1 MSDFAWYGD
10 SLLNFGY
17 PHLKLF
23 RNTNMPY
30 CTILEMIFKINDN
43 DNDYI
48 HVKSGIAYR
57 KYMDGKNIEAIYG
70 EVGTVPIG
78 YRFNSD
84 DNIETV
90 RNLNI
95 YEINGTEFYDDIHDI
110 KIKQMIVVPD
120 DGLDEELINEYISAC
135 NLEGVSPLGI
145 GYCYDE
151 YYGTTRRAIYI
162 DKNSKNMDGTYILN
176 KYYCWLDFLTS
187 NYYDVSYMAGHSG
200 YFKSDGVYYTGAF
213 PKCYKDYDLN
223 IIIPDGTKKIP
234 DYFMYGLPI
243 KSLQLPESLEYIGE
257 RAFAGSPCGYYLSND
272 IADNV
277 HYTKTARN
285 ECTELHIPENVKHI
299 GDGAFAFWYK
309 LRKIIID
316 CDVFWDDDN
325 TKYYNL
331 GNLIFYAGKS
341 TEHNHCFN
349 RDGYRLTD
357 DSLIVSDYIDTYNEH
372 TIINTYRDVTSY
384 ILDYQ
389 LHVLK
394 TEVVCKNENIY
405 NYMFSKDN
413 RIISN
418 KDYMYIVNEDFLYSH
433 ALKDKGNIEII
444 IDDNCKKYLSVSEL
458 KDTDYNKLVI
468 SIDGKYYAVDR

>member
-1 MSDFAWYGD
+1 MQLIDIAYPSVHANLFYKEFGNYASGSDFNIVEY
-10 SLLNFGY
+10 
-17 PHLKLF
+17 K
-23 RNTNMPY
+23 
-30 CTILEMIFKINDN
+30 FKINDN
-43 DNDYI
+43 ANDYI
-48 HVKSGIAYR
+48 HLKACKGYI
-57 KYMDGKNIEAIYG
+57 KKMHGKNIEAIYG
-70 EVGTVPIG
+70 GGTVAIG
-78 YRFNSD
+78 YKFNSND
-84 DNIETV
+84 TVIDSKGFNIYINGINSYDNIDDMKV
-90 RNLNI
+90 
-95 YEINGTEFYDDIHDI
+95 TE
-110 KIKQMIVVPD
+110 VVVTSKY
-120 DGLDEELINEYISAC
+120 LTEARINEYYSFCSKHSYTPLSIS
-135 NLEGVSPLGI
+135 
-145 GYCYDE
+145 
-151 YYGTTRRAIYI
+151 
-162 DKNSKNMDGTYILN
+162 
-176 KYYCWLDFLTS
+176 S
-187 NYYDVSYMAGHSG
+187 NYYCEYNNTTVYAVYFNENNNSSLLNKEFSWLNYLSEQYTNDYRQ
-200 YFKSDGVYYTGAF
+200 YFKSEVYDYNGAF
-213 PKCYKDYDLN
+213 PKCYIDYDLN

-257 RAFAGSPCGYYLSND
+257 RAFAGSPCGYYLSDD
-272 IADNV
+272 IFDTAY
-277 HYTKTARN
+277 YTKTARN

-341 TEHNHCFN
+341 TEHNHYFN
-349 RDGYRLTD
+349 RDDFGVDGGLTD
-357 DSLIVSDYIDTYNEH
+357 DSKIISDYIDTYNEH

-384 ILDYQ
+384 ILNSQ

-418 KDYMYIVNEDFLYSH
+418 KDYMYIVNGDFLYSH
-433 ALKDKGNIEII
+433 VLKDKGNIEII

-468 SIDGKYYAVDR
+468 NIDGKYYAVDR

>member
-1 MSDFAWYGD
+1 MSDFNSTYD
-10 SLLNFGY
+10 TVLNCEY
-17 PHLKLF
+17 PHSMLF
-23 RNTNMPY
+23 SNTTP
-30 CTILEMIFKINDN
+30 TITLEIKFKINDN
-43 DNDYI
+43 DNGYI

-57 KYMDGKNIEAIYG
+57 KYMEGKYIEPVYDG
-70 EVGTVPIG
+70 GTVPIG

-84 DNIETV
+84 DTIEIV

-95 YEINGTEFYDDIHDI
+95 YEINGTEFYDDINDI
-110 KIKQMIVVPD
+110 KIKQIVVTSDILD
-120 DGLDEELINEYISAC
+120 DELIEKYTSAC
-135 NLEGVSPLGI
+135 YLQDVSPLGV

-151 YYGTTRRAIYI
+151 YSDTTRRAIYI
-162 DKNSKNMDGTYILN
+162 TENSINVDGTYVIN
-176 KYYCWLDFLTS
+176 KNYCWLDFLTS

-200 YFKSDGVYYTGAF
+200 YFKSDGDYYTGAF

-341 TEHNHCFN
+341 NEHNHCFN
-349 RDGYRLTD
+349 RDGYRITD

-389 LHVLK
+389 LHVVK

-418 KDYMYIVNEDFLYSH
+418 KDYMYIVNGDFLYSH

-468 SIDGKYYAVDR
+468 NIDGKYYAVDR